1 MKSSTEDQVKGKRHE
16 GKGKTKVLVKQMK
29 DPTLEGKDE
38 NTIGR
43 IQSKTAGRS
52 SLEK

>member
-1 MKSSTEDQVKGKRHE
+1 MKSSTEDQVKGKLH
-16 GKGKTKVLVKQMK
+16 KGKTKKVSVKLMK

-43 IQSKTAGRS
+43 IQSKAAGRS